1 MAPES
6 LSVTLRLPPT
16 WRERNNSRKKRDNSC
31 ARFSARID
39 QLIDRRTVNL
49 EARARQITGG
59 AAVEFVLARRGTSPS
74 ASTAG

>member
-16 WRERNNSRKKRDNSC
+16 WRERNNSRKKRDSSC
-31 ARFSARID
+31 ARFSARVD